1 MKNSKIYAS
10 SNQSEKKVESNIL
23 NNSSDAFEPG
33 CIPNSL
39 GLSPGDFL
47 SNSSSTT
54 CLQNF
59 EEPWFLGSFLSV
71 GLPKQQ
77 EFFLGLVSI
86 STISD
91 STKSAGFTP
100 SKHVQ

>member
-33 CIPNSL
+33 ISNSL

-47 SNSSSTT
+47 SSSSSTT

-59 EEPWFLGSFLSV
+59 EEPWFLGSSLSV

-77 EFFLGLVSI
+77 EFFLGLASI

>member
-1 MKNSKIYAS
+1 MKNSKSNAS
-10 SNQSEKKVESNIL
+10 SDQSEKKVESNIL
-23 NNSSDAFEPG
+23 NNSSHAFEPG
-33 CIPNSL
+33 IPNSL

-47 SNSSSTT
+47 SSSSSTT

-59 EEPWFLGSFLSV
+59 EEPWFLGSSLSV

-77 EFFLGLVSI
+77 EFFLDLPSV
-86 STISD
+86 STIND

-100 SKHVQ
+100 SKDVQ